1 MYLFWFCFQLTRQ
14 ILEGSDISIHIF
26 SKEDTKILKN
36 EAFANFRSLIFLSQS
51 LNKYKKNVSS
61 FLAHLS

>member
-1 MYLFWFCFQLTRQ
+1 MYLFWFCFQLTLQ
-14 ILEGSDISIHIF
+14 ILERSDISIHIF
-26 SKEDTKILKN
+26 SNEDTKILKN
-36 EAFANFRSLIFLSQS
+36 EAFANFSLIFLSQS